1 MSYCIKGIININNF
15 VFEGDDII
23 VWYSFSIG
31 IGIKIKRE
39 DVLKSEQF
47 DIGFIILFDFEELLK
62 NYGVI
67 FYIIINCLVILISIF
82 YCFELGCNQ
91 QFFLY

>member
-1 MSYCIKGIININNF
+1 MISYCIKGIININNF

-39 DVLKSEQF
+39 DVLKSE
-47 DIGFIILFDFEELLK
+47 
-62 NYGVI
+62 
-67 FYIIINCLVILISIF
+67 
-82 YCFELGCNQ
+82 
-91 QFFLY
+91 